1 MNHPFQAAAWNK
13 QLCSKCLSGEAVHG
27 DSVTCESCN
36 NVGLVE
42 KIGKLFLCES
52 CAKRENNT
60 PDPVKINKEEQTI
73 EKFVERI
80 NKAAESSTVK
90 NVMDAAIQGN
100 IKQYRDFF
108 NAKIPSIVE
117 LKELIDANNEI
128 IAGAKDEKEILERR
142 SYALAKALQARVTYL
157 TMVLFNLRGSEIEL
171 SAEVKSIQFYVK
183 DLIPQLRLAKQ
194 AEFAAITPNYTPV
207 VVKQTAP
214 KSVKKNA
221 QDKLAESYAKMMNIS
236 FEQAQRLL
244 ANKLRDECSCSETP
258 GMCKVH
264 S

>member
-42 KIGKLFLCES
+42 KVGKLFLCES

-60 PDPVKINKEEQTI
+60 PDPVKIDKEEQTI

-117 LKELIDANNEI
+117 LKELIDNNPEI
-128 IAGAKDEKEILERR
+128 TEK

-194 AEFAAITPNYTPV
+194 AEFAAMTPNYTPV